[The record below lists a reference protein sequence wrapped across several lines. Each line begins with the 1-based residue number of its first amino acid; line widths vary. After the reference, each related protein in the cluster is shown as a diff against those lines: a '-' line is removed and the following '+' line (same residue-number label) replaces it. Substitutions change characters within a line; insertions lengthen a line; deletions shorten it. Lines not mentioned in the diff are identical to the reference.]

1 MSPVYTAS
9 DLDLY
14 CMKLVSFRPKD
25 IQDMIIIREGLIK
38 KGITQEMLERNFIRL
53 YGSLYMMKNDMRKIK
68 FTEAQF
74 G

>member
-38 KGITQEMLERNFIRL
+38 KGITREMLERNYIRL
-53 YGSLYMMKNDMRKIK
+53 YGSLYMMKNDMRKLK